1 MVIARFAAEKVRITY
16 VDVPPLVLI
25 YSPPDLCSP
34 KHRCGQNSCF
44 PIYSGIGQNLP
55 EYTRY
60 VLTSVFCQG
69 KVYVRG
75 TLVLGTRY

>member
-1 MVIARFAAEKVRITY
+1 MCMGGKSHTGS
-16 VDVPPLVLI
+16 VLFRL
-25 YSPPDLCSP
+25 PDMYFYI
-34 KHRCGQNSCF
+34 GQNLCF

-60 VLTSVFCQG
+60 VLTSAFCKG
-69 KVYVRG
+69 KVYERG

>member
-1 MVIARFAAEKVRITY
+1 MLGRASFLSRTARPEQLFLNATTS
-16 VDVPPLVLI
+16 VLFRL
-25 YSPPDLCSP
+25 PDLYFYI
-34 KHRCGQNSCF
+34 GQNSCF

-60 VLTSVFCQG
+60 VLTSVFCKG
-69 KVYVRG
+69 KVYVRV